1 MPGAVW
7 GRGNEPG
14 RLSGRWETAGNS
26 LQADG
31 SSTRSV
37 PCGGR
42 VREGEGEA
50 SAKRRGKKIPRGED
64 NETGKVRG
72 ADNSP

>member
-1 MPGAVW
+1 M
-7 GRGNEPG
+7 
-14 RLSGRWETAGNS
+14 S
-26 LQADG
+26 
-31 SSTRSV
+31 
-37 PCGGR
+37 
-42 VREGEGEA
+42 EGEGEA

>member
-1 MPGAVW
+1 MAG
-7 GRGNEPG
+7 GKLRETLS
-14 RLSGRWETAGNS
+14 RLM
-26 LQADG
+26 
-31 SSTRSV
+31 V
-37 PCGGR
+37 PAQGVFLGG
-42 VREGEGEA
+42 VVSEGEGERKGEA